1 MKIDIFIPDSLSEIT
16 LGQYQKFL
24 SIADG
29 KEQDLFVQQKMI
41 EIFCKIDLK
50 DIANIKY
57 TYLQDIIVHFNEL
70 FSKENK
76 LIQSF
81 KLNGLEYGFIPKL
94 DEMTFGEY
102 VTLDT
107 YMSDW
112 KNIHKAMEVLY
123 RPIKEKHGKDYN
135 VVDYEDGVYDMKQ
148 MPLDAALSSIVFFY
162 NLSNELLKTT
172 LNYLN
177 KEGKKTIAKMLTSQ
191 ENGDGT
197 NQSMRS
203 LTEALKNLSKLRTQT
218 FTNV

>member
-70 FSKENK
+70 FSKDNK

-107 YMSDW
+107 YMADW
-112 KNIHKAMEVLY
+112 ENMHKAMEVLY

-135 VVDYEDGVYDMKQ
+135 IIEYEDGIYDMKQ

-177 KEGKKTIAKMLTSQ
+177 KEGKKTIAKLLTSQ

-197 NQSMRS
+197 SQSMQS
-203 LTEALKNLSKLRTQT
+203 LTEALKNLSKLKKQI
-218 FTNV
+218 FINV

>member
-203 LTEALKNLSKLRTQT
+203 LTEALKNLSKLKTQT

>member
-57 TYLQDIIVHFNEL
+57 TYLQDIIGHFNEL

-94 DEMTFGEY
+94 DDMTFGEY

-112 KNIHKAMEVLY
+112 KNMHKAMEVLY

-191 ENGDGT
+191 ENGDGI
-197 NQSMRS
+197 NQSMHS
-203 LTEALKNLSKLRTQT
+203 LTEALKNLSKLKTQT

>member
-24 SIADG
+24 CIADG

-203 LTEALKNLSKLRTQT
+203 LTEALKNLSKLKTQT

>member
-70 FSKENK
+70 FSKNNK

-107 YMSDW
+107 YMADW
-112 KNIHKAMEVLY
+112 ENMHKAMEVLY

-135 VVDYEDGVYDMKQ
+135 IIKYEDGIYDMKQ

-177 KEGKKTIAKMLTSQ
+177 KEGKKTIAKLLTSQ

-197 NQSMRS
+197 SQSMQS
-203 LTEALKNLSKLRTQT
+203 LTEALKNLSKLKKQI
-218 FTNV
+218 FINV

>member
-57 TYLQDIIVHFNEL
+57 TYLQDIIGHFNEL
-70 FSKENK
+70 FSKDNK

-112 KNIHKAMEVLY
+112 QNMHKAMEVLY
-123 RPIKEKHGKDYN
+123 RPIKERHGKDYN

-177 KEGKKTIAKMLTSQ
+177 KEGKKTIAKLLTFQ

-197 NQSMRS
+197 NQSTHS
-203 LTEALKNLSKLRTQT
+203 LTEALKNLSKLKTQT

>member
-57 TYLQDIIVHFNEL
+57 TYLQDIIGHFNEL
-70 FSKENK
+70 FSKDNK

-203 LTEALKNLSKLRTQT
+203 LTEALKNLSKLKTQT